1 MYKFVRIA
9 DCDIGVWIDS
19 TVRELSISAFE
30 TAIDQCVEEKG
41 DFVLIARD
49 LLHMNLPELSDVARA
64 ATKLN
69 QVKEAGIRTYVVYGS
84 HDYSAACQ

>member
-1 MYKFVRIA
+1 VLTFITFCSLLFILFILEISSIA
-9 DCDIGVWIDS
+9 DCDIGVWRDS

-30 TAIDQCVEEKG
+30 TAIDQCVEEKV

-69 QVKEAGIRTYVVYGS
+69 
-84 HDYSAACQ
+84 